1 MGDTPPTQPAATWR
15 CPGGR
20 LALRPQPWV
29 GVDGEAESGR
39 ESPSVGIR
47 PPPRLLC
54 VLAGPAGR
62 HPHPCLTPLHLLPS
76 HPVPPTAAPLPSLLS
91 PLGLPGSSD
100 LASFPTSPLALY
112 SPHPSPSVL
121 PKKSAT
127 LLASLPFSPPYGSL
141 HLADQ
146 ACAFLPEAPPP
157 FLPLP
162 GVPSLPPHP
171 WRLVPLLGLP
181 DPGKPSEDV
190 QVRGSLVAPGSPM
203 RGRRHTPIQ
212 KGGGKGQ

>member
-121 PKKSAT
+121 PKKPPLFWLPSRSA
-127 LLASLPFSPPYGSL
+127 L
-141 HLADQ
+141 HTRLCTSQ
-146 ACAFLPEAPPP
+146 TKP
-157 FLPLP
+157 
-162 GVPSLPPHP
+162 VPSYQRLHP
-171 WRLVPLLGLP
+171 LF
-181 DPGKPSEDV
+181 
-190 QVRGSLVAPGSPM
+190 SLSLGSPACPL
-203 RGRRHTPIQ
+203 TP
-212 KGGGKGQ
+212 GG